1 MFLEPVV
8 VDGHPFPRFQKLSD
22 KTNT

>member
-8 VDGHPFPRFQKLSD
+8 VDGHAFPRFQKLSD